1 MADKYNYKS
10 EEEFK
15 KVLDSFKDD
24 EKALKEFL
32 ESYTKEIL
40 KKETEKDPEERTTEV
55 TAAIISTSA
64 SAALV
69 STVSSQLEEI
79 ESGKDKT
86 DTSEISSSEILS
98 KALNKTI
105 RGSAS
110 TMPRFHNMKL
120 SSAAP
125 QRDLSPNL
133 FGLQANF
140 IFIINTVPA
149 GSMASIA
156 DQVVSLEDVSVGAP
170 FPNTSSQNSGTWQK
184 LYFDFADYGTGSQIQ
199 KDIKVTW
206 LSGYT
211 KTFTLFY
218 QHLSNAPYPLTST
231 NNAALGFNPHGCLS
245 GQPAST
251 QYISQSHKRA
261 IIVGGSATKPILRL
275 AIGEPLQNPGGN
287 FEPFEI
293 VSEWPAGH
301 ASTVFDI
308 GGWGDGF
315 IADSV
320 SGQHQWFNPDADT
333 NLEQQMR
340 VIVRDTWQGLEPDS
354 YFQGFYDIASLGT
367 DATYGS
373 NYTSTALGYGTNPG
387 PTLISNTGNLFANA
401 SAFRSNQSGLS
412 GLRAGQL
419 QTHITYADNLSSC
432 LIPPPTAYDVCLNP
446 TAPDYYQT
454 TCLDCN
460 GAAIPA
466 NECNGS
472 VAATFND
479 GQCCT
484 DCSSFTT
491 QVTGVGSTYGNQDGE
506 IFWDAS
512 DPAGSLN
519 MSGTPWTSGSG
530 YTVTLTTSTG
540 VVIANQ
546 PPAGGTTFNVNVTTV
561 NGVQEV
567 TIPSNAQVSA
577 GMLVSGTGIPIAS
590 YVGAIT
596 AGAQNVNVTK
606 FLLVDANGASV
617 LATAGATVVGTFS
630 VQVRSSFANL
640 LPNTASGLGVGTYYT
655 LCVTDEAG
663 CVECSNITL
672 GESAAPTGCTDLTAF
687 NYDSTAVTDDGSCS
701 FCDATSG
708 AVVDPSGSMAGSLFP
723 TGTAA
728 TVDAT
733 VNTSNVPQTDGSF
746 SLTATMQNTAAALA
760 LQTDGT
766 QSYTYTL
773 IGLSIQG
780 DITSSTGTVATQ
792 AGLAVTTYGNSPTH
806 TFTGLDYGHYAIKVQ
821 LVDNDEASPLEPCFE
836 YFYGTVLVPVCA
848 DLTASNTNSSN
859 VPLEFQSVDNSLCTY
874 PANCCVLTSIT
885 ENTTTSPAT
894 ACAPILE
901 VDVSCDPDSVS
912 TYGHWNLNGSQIAG
926 SAFTLGS
933 VSAPATISLTDS
945 FGTSL
950 YTSNGTYE
958 IELTSTYSSGPDCT
972 ITQQG
977 SFTLPICGCTD
988 PTALNY
994 DPTATI
1000 DDGSC
1005 IYPSWDCV
1013 LGNCIDPGTGTG
1025 QYNSGNGGLAQC
1037 QLVCIP
1043 ITLGCTDPCAN
1054 NYNSAATVDDGSC
1067 LYKACLDP
1075 TASNQ
1080 YWSCDCNAL
1089 KPSATVPDI
1098 ACCTYPCAVGPTV
1111 SIWSQVDS
1119 TGTCTTP
1126 LADGDIRFQVTLNNA
1141 AVGFYFEIFDATGTT
1156 SICATSNF
1164 YNSPLVTP
1172 LITTLCGTGLVAG
1185 NYQYKIEDNLG
1196 CITTGIFTINTTSPS
1211 QGCTDPAADNYD
1223 PNAVCDDSTCVYC
1236 GCMDPLAN
1244 NYNPNA
1250 VCDDGSCEYTIP
1262 DNPCVPPNIDRR
1274 ILEIDVCLSE
1284 KGTTW
1289 LNKYKIGMA
1298 DDCTIMNKWK
1308 LILIQYL
1315 LKQKGLTCL
1324 YNCADED
1331 SPDASSVASCGALAA
1346 TGGPNTG
1353 LNDVGFAGSTYSLS
1367 TGTTVTN
1374 PALYFVAG
1382 NTLQFGDV
1390 ITMPSLNGN
1399 IAYQVVASG
1408 GCTSGC
1414 YDPQTSLGMISGHW
1428 IQCVPSNNITITNS
1442 INYLENFINFANKY
1456 CRDCKIEISSY
1467 KKNQDIGYNG

>member
-1 MADKYNYKS
+1 MADTYKYKS

-15 KVLDSFKDD
+15 KALDEFKGD

-32 ESYTKEIL
+32 DGYTKEVL
-40 KKETEKDPEERTTEV
+40 KKETDKEV
-55 TAAIISTSA
+55 TEDIISTSA
-64 SAALV
+64 SAAVV
-69 STVSSQLEEI
+69 SEVESKLEDI

-86 DTSEISSSEILS
+86 DTSTKSSSEILS

-110 TMPRFHNMKL
+110 TMPRFHSMNL
-120 SSAAP
+120 SSNAP
-125 QRDLSPNL
+125 NTHTAGNTST
-133 FGLQANF
+133 FVF
-140 IFIINTVPA
+140 VINTIPS
-149 GSMASIA
+149 GSMNSVADSIVA
-156 DQVVSLEDVSVGAP
+156 VEDVSAGAP
-170 FPNTSSQNSGTWQK
+170 FAGTYQMNSAQWK
-184 LYFDFADYGTGSQIQ
+184 RIFFSLVDYTIGSQIQ

-218 QHLSNAPYPLTST
+218 QNLYNIPYPVTTTAGGNYGFWPKGCNVGQANKKQYQTETNQTS
-231 NNAALGFNPHGCLS
+231 N
-245 GQPAST
+245 
-251 QYISQSHKRA
+251 
-261 IIVGGSATKPILRL
+261 IVSGSATKPILRL

-293 VSEWPAGH
+293 ASEWPAGH
-301 ASTVFDI
+301 SLHLFNI
-308 GGWGDGF
+308 GGWQ
-315 IADSV
+315 
-320 SGQHQWFNPDADT
+320 SGLGANSTVGKQQWFNPDPT
-333 NLEQQMR
+333 TSSEQQMR
-340 VIVRDTWQGLEPDS
+340 VIVRDTWQGLDSSS
-354 YFQGFYDIASLGT
+354 YFQGFYDIASLGA
-367 DATYGS
+367 DATYGP
-373 NYTSTALGYGTNPG
+373 NYTSTTYGYGHFPG
-387 PTLISNTGNLFANA
+387 PALISNTGNLFADA
-401 SAFRSNQSGLS
+401 SAFRAAQASLTAN
-412 GLRAGQL
+412 RAGQL
-419 QTHITYADNLSSC
+419 LTHITYADNLSSC
-432 LIPPPTAYDVCLNP
+432 AIPPPNVYDVCLDP
-446 TAPDYYQT
+446 SAPDYYQT
-454 TCLDCN
+454 ICKDCN
-460 GAAIPA
+460 GAIIPT
-466 NECNGS
+466 NECNGTIS
-472 VAATFND
+472 ATFND

-484 DCSSFTT
+484 DCSFFTT
-491 QVTGVGSTYGNQDGE
+491 QVTGVDSTYGNQDGE

-512 DPAGSLN
+512 NPAGSLTLG
-519 MSGTPWTSGSG
+519 GTPWTSGSA
-530 YTVTLTTSTG
+530 YTATLTTSNG

-567 TIPSNAQVSA
+567 TIPSNAQVTV
-577 GMLVSGTGIPIAS
+577 GMHITGAGIPLAS

-606 FLLVDANGASV
+606 FLLVDVNGASV
-617 LATAGATVVGTFS
+617 LATASATVVGTFS
-630 VQVRSSFANL
+630 VLARSSFANL
-640 LPNTASGLGVGTYYT
+640 LPNIASGLGAGTYYT
-655 LCVTDEAG
+655 LCVTDNAG
-663 CVECSNITL
+663 CIECTNITL
-672 GESAAPTGCTDLTAF
+672 GQSAAPTGCTDSTAF
-687 NYDSTAVTDDGSCS
+687 NYDSTAVTDDGSCA
-701 FCDATSG
+701 FCDAASG
-708 AVVDPSGSMAGSLFP
+708 AVVDPSGSMSGSLFP
-723 TGTAA
+723 TGTGV

-733 VNTSNVPQTDGSF
+733 VNASNVPQTDGSF
-746 SLTATMQNTAAALA
+746 SLTTTMQNTAAALA

-773 IGLSIQG
+773 IGLSVQG

-806 TFTGLDYGHYAIKVQ
+806 TFTGLDYGHYAIKVH
-821 LVDNDEASPLEPCFE
+821 LVDSDEASPLEGCFE
-836 YFYGTVLVPVCA
+836 YFYGTVLVPVCT
-848 DLTASNTNSSN
+848 DLTANNTNSSS
-859 VPLEFQSVDNSLCTY
+859 VPLEFQTVDNSLCTY
-874 PANCCVLTSIT
+874 TANCCVLTSIT
-885 ENTTTSPAT
+885 ESTTRAGAT
-894 ACAPILE
+894 VCAPILE
-901 VDVSCDPDSVS
+901 ADVSCDPGSVS
-912 TYGHWNLNGSQIAG
+912 TYGHWNLNGVQIPG
-926 SAFTLGS
+926 SSFTLGN
-933 VSAPATISLTDS
+933 VSAPVTIDLTDS

-972 ITQQG
+972 ITQSG
-977 SFTLPICGCTD
+977 SFTLPVCGCTD
-988 PTALNY
+988 VTALNY
-994 DPTATI
+994 DPTATV

-1013 LGNCIDPGTGTG
+1013 LGNCVDPGTGMG
-1025 QYNSGNGGLAQC
+1025 QYNSTNGGLAQC

-1043 ITLGCTDPCAN
+1043 IVNGCTDPCAN

-1089 KPSATVPDI
+1089 KPSATIPD
-1098 ACCTYPCAVGPTV
+1098 ASCCTYPCAVGPTV

-1126 LADGDIRFQVTLNNA
+1126 LADGDIRFEVTLNNA

-1156 SICATSNF
+1156 SICSTTNF
-1164 YNSPLVTP
+1164 YNSPFVTP
-1172 LITTLCGTGLVAG
+1172 LVTTMCGTGLVAG
-1185 NYQYKIEDNLG
+1185 NYQYEIEDNLG

-1223 PNAVCDDSTCVYC
+1223 PSAVCDDGTCVYC
-1236 GCMDPLAN
+1236 GCMDPLAT

-1250 VCDDGSCEYTIP
+1250 VCDDGSCEYNIP
-1262 DNPCVPPNIDRR
+1262 DNPCVPPNIDMR
-1274 ILEIDVCLSE
+1274 ILELDICLSE

-1331 SPDASSVASCGALAA
+1331 SPDASSVASCGTLAA

-1353 LNDVGFAGSTYSLS
+1353 LNDVGFAGSTYSVS
-1367 TGTTVTN
+1367 TGTTVTD

-1390 ITMPSLNGN
+1390 ITMSSPSGN

-1408 GCTSGC
+1408 GCTFGC
-1414 YDPQTSLGMISGHW
+1414 YDPQTSLGMTSGHW

-1442 INYLENFINFANKY
+1442 INYLDNFINFANKY
-1456 CRDCKIEISSY
+1456 CRDCKIEIPSY
-1467 KKNQDIGYNG
+1467 NVYSRRGR